1 MSPLLLQKDAIR
13 TREAVEKLTFS
24 GKTGLC
30 KGQRLTS
37 DRSGRDHSEQ
47 AESAHLQSRQS
58 YILSLRALN
67 EILSLHKK
75 VQLQH

>member
-1 MSPLLLQKDAIR
+1 MSPLLLWKDAIR

-30 KGQRLTS
+30 KGQRLKS

-47 AESAHLQSRQS
+47 AESAHLLTVTTEFYFKPQS
-58 YILSLRALN
+58 A
-67 EILSLHKK
+67 K
-75 VQLQH
+75 